1 MKYIEHLSRDK
12 KFAPLLKE
20 KTFMLH
26 KKKDIA
32 IQLMAS
38 VISQQLSTKVADIIY
53 QRFLNIYN
61 NKVPSYEEVLYT
73 SHQILRNIGL
83 SNNKANYMHNIAN
96 FFIEHKITDKQL
108 HAMSDDDIIDLLT
121 QIKGIGKWTTQMILM
136 FSLGRENVFAVDDLG
151 IQQTMIKLY
160 NLKIENKKE
169 LQNKLLKIS
178 EKWAPYKTFACL
190 HLWHWKDN

>member
-1 MKYIEHLSRDK
+1 
-12 KFAPLLKE
+12 
-20 KTFMLH
+20 
-26 KKKDIA
+26 
-32 IQLMAS
+32 
-38 VISQQLSTKVADIIY
+38 
-53 QRFLNIYN
+53 
-61 NKVPSYEEVLYT
+61 
-73 SHQILRNIGL
+73 
-83 SNNKANYMHNIAN
+83 MHNIAN